1 MSDQTNLTDESFS
14 RLLAWLDA
22 DRDVAGEKYE
32 RIRLKLIK
40 IFRHRG
46 SIVPEELADATIDR
60 VSRKVTEIA
69 AIYDGDPSSYFYG
82 VANYIYQESLRR
94 ESRPLPHTL
103 LPLAISTDEQ
113 ERKFHCLEH
122 CLGKLNAE
130 NRQLILAYY
139 EGEKGAK
146 IDRRKDLLAASGL
159 PVNTFR
165 MRIHRLKQSL
175 HSCLQDCLKRAEA

>member
-1 MSDQTNLTDESFS
+1 MGEHTILTDESFS

-22 DRDVAGEKYE
+22 DREAAGEKYE
-32 RIRLKLIK
+32 QIRQKLIK

-46 SIVPEELADATIDR
+46 SIIPEELADATIDR
-60 VSRKVTEIA
+60 VSRKIAEIA
-69 AIYDGDPSSYFYG
+69 ATYDGDPASYFYG

-94 ESRPLPHTL
+94 ESRPLSL
-103 LPLAISTDEQ
+103 LPLALSADEQ
-113 ERKFHCLEH
+113 EQKFHCLEQ
-122 CLGKLNAE
+122 CLGKLSTE

-146 IDRRKDLLAASGL
+146 VDRRKALLAASGL

-175 HSCLQDCLKRAEA
+175 HSCLQDCMKRAGA

>member
-1 MSDQTNLTDESFS
+1 MGEHTILTDESFS

-22 DRDVAGEKYE
+22 DREAAGEKYE
-32 RIRLKLIK
+32 QIRLSLIK

-46 SIVPEELADATIDR
+46 SPIPEELADATIDR
-60 VSRKVTEIA
+60 VSRKVAEIA
-69 AIYDGDPSSYFYG
+69 DSYVGDPASYFYG
-82 VANYIYQESLRR
+82 VANYIYQESRRR
-94 ESRPLPHTL
+94 ESRPLSKTF
-103 LPLAISTDEQ
+103 LPVTISTDEQ
-113 ERKFHCLEH
+113 EQRFRCLEH

-130 NRQLILAYY
+130 NRQMILAYY

-146 IDRRKDLLAASGL
+146 VDRRKDLLAASGL

-175 HSCLQDCLKRAEA
+175 HSCLQDCLERVVI

>member
-1 MSDQTNLTDESFS
+1 MGEHTILTDESFS

-22 DRDVAGEKYE
+22 DREVAGEKYE
-32 RIRLKLIK
+32 QIRQKLIK

-46 SIVPEELADATIDR
+46 SIIPEELADATIDR
-60 VSRKVTEIA
+60 VSRKIAEIA
-69 AIYDGDPSSYFYG
+69 ATYDGDPASYFYG
-82 VANYIYQESLRR
+82 VANYIYQESRRR
-94 ESRPLPHTL
+94 ESRPLSHTL
-103 LPLAISTDEQ
+103 LPLAISADEQ
-113 ERKFHCLEH
+113 EQKFHCLEH
-122 CLGKLNAE
+122 CLGKLSIE

-146 IDRRKDLLAASGL
+146 VDRRKDLLAASGL

-175 HSCLQDCLKRAEA
+175 HSCLQDCLKQAEA